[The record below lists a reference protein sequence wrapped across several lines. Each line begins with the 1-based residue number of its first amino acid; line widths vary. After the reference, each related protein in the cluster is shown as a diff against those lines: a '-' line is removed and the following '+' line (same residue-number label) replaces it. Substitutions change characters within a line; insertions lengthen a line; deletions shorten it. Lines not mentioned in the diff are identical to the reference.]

1 MFQKLLILL
10 FIGLIFMQC
19 EELET
24 FPASNYEQPVSFNDS
39 SSIHPNAAGYQAIL
53 DNHQKQGLV
62 GATLLVKDGNGLW
75 VGAAGYADLASQVS
89 MGTNSLYFIASI
101 SKLFTSAAVYRYV
114 DQGLISL
121 DDPIAQWLSSE
132 IVDKVDNVKGA
143 NIGHLLS
150 HRSGIRDFY
159 TTKFDLDRINDDHHW
174 SKEEVLKYAYGKKA
188 SFSVGEDYEYSNTN
202 FLLLSIILEQVSG
215 MTFEE
220 VYQEMVFDPLQL
232 TSAYYSEEIV
242 IPSNVVKGYVDIYDN
257 ERFVESRF
265 LYQDELGIG
274 GDGGVAINAYHL
286 AVFLQNLVN
295 PDFIS
300 ASSQTQ
306 MTNWFPIEGDNDVF
320 GQTENGYGLE
330 RFNTPYES
338 AIGHTGG
345 IDGFITFGFYFPQS
359 DMTYVLLCNTADASK
374 GELFES
380 LFEETLQIMFQ

>member
-1 MFQKLLILL
+1 MFQKLFIILSLSFL
-10 FIGLIFMQC
+10 FFQC
-19 EELET
+19 EEIET
-24 FPASNYEQPVSFNDS
+24 FPASTYDQPVFFSDS
-39 SSIHPNAAGYQAIL
+39 SSIHPDGNRYQTIL
-53 DNHQKQGLV
+53 ENHQRQGLV
-62 GATLLVKDGNGLW
+62 GATLLVKDDNGLW
-75 VGAAGYADLASQVS
+75 LGAAGYADLASNVE

-121 DDPIAQWLSSE
+121 EDPIAQWLSNE
-132 IVDKVDNVKGA
+132 VVDKVDNVKEA

-159 TTKFDLDRINDDHHW
+159 TTQFDLDRINDDHHW
-174 SKEEVLKYAYGKKA
+174 NKEEVLRYAYGKKA
-188 SFSVGEDYEYSNTN
+188 AFNVGEAYEYSNTN
-202 FLLLSIILEQVSG
+202 FLLLSMILERVSG

-220 VYQEMVFDPLQL
+220 VYQEMVFNPLEL
-232 TSAYYSEEIV
+232 TSAYYSEEVV
-242 IPSNVVKGYVDIYDN
+242 IPSDAVKGYVDLYDN
-257 ERFVESRF
+257 ETFVESLF

-286 AVFLQNLVN
+286 AVFLENLVN

-300 ASSQTQ
+300 AQSQAQ
-306 MTNWFPIEGDNDVF
+306 MTNWFSIDGADDVF

-345 IDGFITFGFYFPQS
+345 IDGFITFGFYFPES
-359 DMTYVLLCNTADASK
+359 DKTYVLLCNSADASK
-374 GELFES
+374 GEVFES
-380 LFEETLQIMFQ
+380 LFEATLEVMF